1 VLKYPAVGSACLAE
15 CNRIIVNKV
24 ADGLKLTPVRQ
35 EGILYMRRA
44 LRAKNSRRNLRLNSC
59 SSSVAYELLALE
71 HRMLLSTGM
80 VATPL
85 AQFGTVGDGNNN
97 NGDELGGIVFY
108 DNHNADAP
116 GVGTPG
122 QKTPDDDGIPYVEV
136 DIRGKN
142 SGTNQDVVTNNG
154 SDPTLPIGGYLFSDL
169 PDDTYTI
176 TVVPPPTY
184 MVGPLGTSG
193 NIFVNNVFSQTT
205 NSVTVTVNGD
215 DDFNNRENCGMFTST
230 DVPPFIG
237 GMVFNDANADGL
249 LDNNEKGIGGVIVN
263 LLNADGTP
271 TGIPFATTGNGQM
284 GTIVGA
290 YSFPTAVLLP
300 TTAGAPSI
308 TIGNSYIVQFTMP
321 GNFAFVSNKE
331 VNNSPTIFSWV
342 DTTTVETDP
351 LLIQRRNFVTAPAG
365 TTAPNPTDTSLTD
378 VNCGFYNLTVTL
390 KGPLNG
396 VAGPDPNDP
405 NTNGI
410 PRPLTGTAPALFSVT
425 ITPLVPVTEFV
436 PWTTIDGTLRAS
448 PDGTANLGE
457 EIDPA
462 TAGVDYTAA
471 SGVFEFDVSKQPEAK
486 LITISVLGFIDVVN
500 DRRFQVSITPPAGF
514 LTVPTPPVV
523 NCVILNTSFAQATI
537 GDFSA
542 IRPTTTT
549 TDFPFDVTLSAPTG
563 FVGTFAGAP
572 FNTYIAYTTAD
583 FSAKQPVDYQTTTSI
598 TTPPSEVDEVVLAPD
613 TLFEANAIEVPV
625 TPGIDPELPKQFHV
639 LVAIPVS
646 NTSTIGTPIFGTGT
660 IEPNTLPE
668 LSVAGSSV
676 TENLLG
682 LAQLPFTVTLDPAL
696 PTAVT
701 VNYATS
707 DGTAVAG
714 LDYID
719 TSGTLTF
726 APGQVTQTIF
736 VPVYR
741 RFLAAQD
748 KTVNMTIS
756 TPTADINVTT
766 PTAVGT
772 IQDLALVALPFS
784 NNKKATYTDYL
795 TDPVSVQLS
804 GPGTGN
810 VVFIGTTSVN
820 TNAFEILVDGATS
833 ATTLS
838 VIVRKSHQTS
848 FQNILVTSSIGSIMA
863 KTSNVLGLITI
874 SGSLNNLALNY
885 MAGVNLTVGAGTGSL
900 SLNLGQSVGTTI
912 TSAIPIS
919 SLTALAFLSSS
930 TTPVDLTAPSVGKI
944 NIKGAFS
951 STTVQADSIGP
962 VTVSGAITG
971 VSLLA
976 TDSLG
981 PIVAKGIANS
991 IFFAGMSTTLT
1002 TLPTASTDFANKSA
1016 SIVSVKTTMAGGFS
1030 NSLIA
1035 AWSIGTVN
1043 LGKIATNN
1051 GGTPFGVSGD
1061 QIASVIGL
1069 GTAPIHLVNVNDLTA
1084 PLIQGD
1090 FNVRPF

>member
-1 VLKYPAVGSACLAE
+1 
-15 CNRIIVNKV
+15 
-24 ADGLKLTPVRQ
+24 
-35 EGILYMRRA
+35 MRRA
-44 LRAKNSRRNLRLNSC
+44 SRASNTRRNIRLNSY
-59 SSSVAYELLALE
+59 SSAVAYELLALE
-71 HRMLLSTGM
+71 QRMLLSTGM

-142 SGTNQDVVTNNG
+142 TNTNENVVTNNG

-184 MVGPLGTSG
+184 MVGPLGTSN
-193 NIFVNNVFSQTT
+193 NIFVNSVFSQTT
-205 NSVTVTVNGD
+205 NSVTVTVPQNGNGD
-215 DDFNNRENCGMFTST
+215 MNNRENCGMFTST
-230 DVPPFIG
+230 DAPPFIG
-237 GMVFNDANADGL
+237 GTVFNDANADGL
-249 LDNNEKGIGGVIVN
+249 LDNNEKGIGGVTVN

-271 TGIPFATTGNGQM
+271 TGIPAAVTGNGLA
-284 GTIVGA
+284 GTILGA
-290 YSFPTAVLLP
+290 YSFPATVLIP
-300 TTAGAPSI
+300 TTGPSI
-308 TIGNSYIVQFTMP
+308 TLGNKYIVQFIMP
-321 GNFAFVSNKE
+321 GNYSFVSNQE

-351 LLIQRRNFVTAPAG
+351 LRIDQRNIVPLPMTGAS
-365 TTAPNPTDTSLTD
+365 DTSITD

-396 VAGPDPNDP
+396 VAGPDIDDP
-405 NTNGI
+405 NTDGI
-410 PRPLTGTAPALFSVT
+410 PRPLTGTTPALFSVT

-448 PDGTANLGE
+448 PDGTTNLGE

-462 TAGVDYTAA
+462 TAGVDYTAD

-486 LITISVLGFIDVVN
+486 LITIEVLGFIDVVN

-514 LTVPTPPVV
+514 LTDPTPPVV
-523 NCVILNTSFAQATI
+523 NCVILNTSFPQATV
-537 GDFSA
+537 GDSS
-542 IRPTTTT
+542 IVRPTATTADILFDAT
-549 TDFPFDVTLSAPTG
+549 LTAPVGFSGPFVA
-563 FVGTFAGAP
+563 AP
-572 FNTYIAYTTAD
+572 FNVDVAYSTAD
-583 FSAKQPVDYQTTTSI
+583 FSGKQPSDYTTTTGIVQFQPTDTWVSMDAFGDILATGTVVFDPPNGLTMPQSI
-598 TTPPSEVDEVVLAPD
+598 S
-613 TLFEANAIEVPV
+613 IPV
-625 TPGIDPELPKQFHV
+625 TAGTDPELAKQFHV
-639 LVAIPVS
+639 LVNVPTD
-646 NTSTIGTPIFGTGT
+646 NTSTVGTPSVGVGT
-660 IEPNTLPE
+660 IEPNTLPQ

-682 LAQLPFTVTLDPAL
+682 LAQLPFTITLDPAL
-696 PTAVT
+696 PTTVT

-714 LDYID
+714 LDYIA
-719 TSGTLTF
+719 TTGSLTF
-726 APGQVTQTIF
+726 AAGQVTQTIF

-756 TPTADINVTT
+756 TPTANINVIT
-766 PTAVGT
+766 PSAVGT
-772 IQDLALVALPFS
+772 IQDLALVALPFG

-795 TDPVSVQLS
+795 TDPVTIQLI

-833 ATTLS
+833 ASTLS
-838 VIVRKSHQTS
+838 VTVRKAHQTS
-848 FQNILVTSSIGSIMA
+848 FQNILVTSSIGSILA
-863 KTSNVLGLITI
+863 KSSNVLGLITI

-900 SLNLGQSVGTTI
+900 ALNLGQSVGTTI

-919 SLTALAFLSSS
+919 SLTALAFLSSGS
-930 TTPVDLTAPSVGKI
+930 TPVNLSAPSVGKI
-944 NIKGAFS
+944 NIKGSFS

-962 VTVSGAITG
+962 VTVTGPISG

-991 IFFAGMSTTLT
+991 IFFAGMASTLT
-1002 TLPTASTDFANKSA
+1002 TFPTAAADFTNKSA
-1016 SIVSVKTTMAGGFS
+1016 SIASVRTTTAAGFS
-1030 NSLIA
+1030 NTLIA
-1035 AWSIGTVN
+1035 AWKIGAVN
-1043 LGKIATNN
+1043 LGKITTNN
-1051 GGTPFGVSGD
+1051 GGTPFGVAGD
-1061 QIASVIGL
+1061 QITSVTAIG
-1069 GTAPIHLVNVNDLTA
+1069 TSPIHLVNIDDLTA

-1090 FNVRPF
+1090 FNVHPF